1 VRTVREGLDRLED
14 RTKAFAIEAIK
25 LCVQLER
32 LPGLRQVA
40 WQLTRAAGSVGS
52 NHRAVRRAR
61 SPREFAAKLQIVN
74 EEIDECVFWCEVA
87 AAVNPSIEQSL
98 SAILREAKEL
108 RAIFAKARQTTRLK
122 DGQ

>member
-1 VRTVREGLDRLED
+1 VSCNFCGIAATRRRSRVGTAIASIRAVRERLDRLED
-14 RTKAFAIEAIK
+14 RTKSFAIEVIK

-61 SPREFAAKLQIVN
+61 SAREFAAKLQIVN
-74 EEIDECVFWCEVA
+74 EEIDECVFGVK
-87 AAVNPSIEQSL
+87 
-98 SAILREAKEL
+98 LRQPL
-108 RAIFAKARQTTRLK
+108 TRRMS
-122 DGQ
+122 QY